1 MEKYIKNKYVIG
13 TIILAAVCIVL
24 AIVSGNGGN
33 SPEGAVHR
41 LERAI
46 NSNND
51 EKLLK
56 CYSKDLTTVYNSARV
71 YDKSM
76 KVRDFVGVPD
86 GKIKFLVDSVEDISG
101 TEAKVSYIE
110 LFTDQETRQESVLP
124 CTLRVIKENGTW
136 VVQY

>member
-13 TIILAAVCIVL
+13 TIVLAVVCIML
-24 AIVSGNGGN
+24 AIASGNGGN

-41 LERAI
+41 LERAM
-46 NSNND
+46 NSKND
-51 EKLLK
+51 GKLLK
-56 CYSKDLTTVYNSARV
+56 CYSKDLATVYNSTRV
-71 YDKSM
+71 YDKSA

-86 GKIKFLVDSVEDISG
+86 GKIKFLVDSVKEISG

-110 LFTDQETRQESVLP
+110 LFTDQETRQESVSP
-124 CTLRVIKENGTW
+124 HTMRVIKENGTW